1 MLGQGRLGDVQLI
14 DCEGNI
20 VFSKG
25 GHLTAMIGVQDLIVV
40 QSEGVT
46 LVCPRDRAQD
56 IKKMV
61 TQVKES
67 GVHED
72 LL

>member
-1 MLGQGRLGDVQLI
+1 
-14 DCEGNI
+14 
-20 VFSKG
+20 
-25 GHLTAMIGVQDLIVV
+25 MIGVQDLIVV